1 MSGNSSGHKLEI
13 TFSQTFHS
21 EGIPLLVSHN
31 LLRSRDL
38 GQIDL
43 ARLKKDRE
51 DWVLEV
57 GEVKSSE
64 LGVELMIRSQ
74 MRRLLAAQRFLSSLF
89 GHRTKLVRLVKEK

>member
-1 MSGNSSGHKLEI
+1 MLKNSSGHKLELA
-13 TFSQTFHS
+13 FSREFHS
-21 EGIPLLVSHN
+21 EGLPLLVSHT

-51 DWVLEV
+51 GWVLEV

-64 LGVELMIRSQ
+64 IGVEQMGRSQ
-74 MRRLLAAQRFLSSLF
+74 MKRLLVAQKFLSGLF
-89 GHRTKLVRLVKEK
+89 GHRTKLVRLVKK